1 MKQWKIGP
9 KLIQSVL
16 LTDIYGATGKKTPQA
31 VTLEVS
37 HQPLFK
43 VFPHWSPEDIA
54 WCAASPSQ

>member
-1 MKQWKIGP
+1 MKQWKICP

-16 LTDIYGATGKKTPQA
+16 MTAIYGATGKKNPQA

-43 VFPHWSPEDIA
+43 VFPHWSPEGVA
-54 WCAASPSQ
+54 RCAASPSQ